1 VKLHN
6 ASDVAKFLCIVMNVS
21 HLVYSSVRVEVVRN
35 FIELQVGEMDKQTP
49 IQLQDSYWIT
59 KYAFCLVS

>member
-1 VKLHN
+1 MKLHN
-6 ASDVAKFLCIVMNVS
+6 ASDVTKFLCSAMNIPHV
-21 HLVYSSVRVEVVRN
+21 VYSSVGVEVVRN
-35 FIELQVGEMDKQTP
+35 FIEIQVGEMDKQTP